1 MTYRLTKKAAAQRKR
16 LISMRAGRERIRL
29 AGLAEDYPVV
39 LPDLRRRL
47 VIEDFDYKHEIH
59 VLEFFKT
66 DRIDC
71 FRVVVDGQEWK
82 RRIGF
87 SKALAG
93 LRKSMPRVGA
103 IWPNTKEPKTSLP
116 LQKGFERSRQTSGM
130 RSV

>member
-47 VIEDFDYKHEIH
+47 VIENFDYKHEIH

-103 IWPNTKEPKTSLP
+103 I
-116 LQKGFERSRQTSGM
+116 
-130 RSV
+130 